1 MPGGHDDERHS
12 ATSKQGVK
20 MKKTF
25 FWSAALSLAVIS
37 SPAVSHGQTS
47 SPLLPIEEYNQIAA
61 QHPNFPPVYFER
73 GMAQFSNRDYSNAIQ
88 DLSKAIQLR
97 PNDAAAHYMRGAS
110 KLASGQLDQAVADL
124 DKAAELER
132 KMFVETYKMRGNLY
146 LTRAYFSKTDSNR
159 LADAEAA
166 IKNFDEI
173 VRLNPDCAEARYNR
187 GRGYF
192 AQAYFSDS
200 SAEQALADFD
210 KALSIDPNF
219 EAAKKEREAALKYE
233 QTRNGQKLH

>member
-1 MPGGHDDERHS
+1 
-12 ATSKQGVK
+12 
-20 MKKTF
+20 MKKMF
-25 FWSAALSLAVIS
+25 FWTAVLSLAVSS
-37 SPAVSHGQTS
+37 SPAVGQDRNS

-61 QHPNFPPVYFER
+61 QHPDFAPVYFER
-73 GMAQFSNRDYSNAIQ
+73 GMARFGSKDYSKAIQ
-88 DLSKAIQLR
+88 DLSMAAQLR
-97 PNDAAAHYMRGAS
+97 PNDADAHYMRGAAY
-110 KLASGQLDQAVADL
+110 LASGQLDQAVTDL

-146 LTRAYFSKTDSNR
+146 LTRAYFSKTDNNR

-200 SAEQALADFD
+200 SAEQAIADFD
-210 KALSIDPNF
+210 KALSLAPNF
-219 EAAKKEREAALKYE
+219 EAAQKERESALNYE
-233 QTRNGQKLH
+233 QTRNRQGNLN

>member
-1 MPGGHDDERHS
+1 
-12 ATSKQGVK
+12 

-25 FWSAALSLAVIS
+25 LWSAMLSLAVIS
-37 SPAVSHGQTS
+37 GPAVSQGQNS
-47 SPLLPIEEYNQIAA
+47 SLLPIEEYNQIAA
-61 QHPNFPPVYFER
+61 QYPNFAPVYFER

-88 DLSKAIQLR
+88 DMSKAIQLR

-146 LTRAYFSKTDSNR
+146 LTRAYFRETGDH

-192 AQAYFSDS
+192 AQAYFSKS
-200 SAEQALADFD
+200 SAEQAIADFD
-210 KALSIDPNF
+210 KALSLAPNF
-219 EAAKKEREAALKYE
+219 EAAKKERESALNYE
-233 QTRNGQKLH
+233 QARTGQINLN